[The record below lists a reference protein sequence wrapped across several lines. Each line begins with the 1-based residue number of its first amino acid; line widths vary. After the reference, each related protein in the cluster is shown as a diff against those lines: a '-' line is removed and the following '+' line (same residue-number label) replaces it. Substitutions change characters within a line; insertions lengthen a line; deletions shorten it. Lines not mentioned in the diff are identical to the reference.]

1 MPVDWVSVAVLSAL
15 VLGMVNII
23 DSHLISRRLPSFRA
37 YMLLMGCVVLA
48 LGLILIYLFPLPKGL
63 GAWPLMVA
71 IASGILRTT
80 SLAIL
85 LYTLKREEVSRVIP
99 VVNTYPVFVAI
110 MAIPLLG
117 EMLDYRQWLA
127 IIIVVAGVVMVSVR
141 RSQGNSMTWLGKTF
155 FLLFGS
161 SLLMAMADVSAKYAL
176 MHVSSWN
183 MYCITHFCISGIFLL
198 IALRPQVL
206 RELNNSKKSI
216 SSIIIVIVNEIL
228 AVIGV
233 VLLFSAMQRGPVSLV
248 STIFSSRPIFVFI
261 YAFIISRVS
270 PTSLEWEYGKGVLA
284 LRLIAI
290 IMIVGGIVI
299 IYLT

>member
-1 MPVDWVSVAVLSAL
+1 
-15 VLGMVNII
+15 MVNII

-161 SLLMAMADVSAKYAL
+161 SLLMAMADVAAKYAL

>member
-85 LYTLKREEVSRVIP
+85 LYTLKREEISRVIP

-161 SLLMAMADVSAKYAL
+161 SLLMAMADVAAKYAL

>member
-1 MPVDWVSVAVLSAL
+1 MPVDWVSIAVLSAL

-48 LGLILIYLFPLPKGL
+48 LGLILIYLFPLPKDL

-161 SLLMAMADVSAKYAL
+161 SLLMAMADVAAKYAL

>member
-161 SLLMAMADVSAKYAL
+161 SLLMAMADVAAKYAL

>member
-37 YMLLMGCVVLA
+37 YMLLLGCVVLA

-161 SLLMAMADVSAKYAL
+161 SLLIAMADVAAKYAL